1 MNALW
6 LDIKHGARMLAK
18 APGFTVIAVLTL
30 ALGIGANTAIF
41 SLVDQILLQPLAL
54 PNPEQLIVVRAP
66 GPNAGNT
73 WSDGDP
79 QAVFAYPLYR
89 QLRES
94 AAETA
99 GLVARYSAAINIS
112 LEGRA
117 ERARGEL
124 VSGNYFEVLQVQPAL
139 GRLLTPGDET
149 APGADAVAVLSHR
162 FWANRFGADPLVL
175 NRPVRINAG
184 TFTVVGVAP
193 PGFDGIHPGQ
203 RTDVFLP
210 VTMKAVI
217 TPNWDGLAEWSYHW
231 LAIFGRMAPGL
242 TREQAA
248 ERLRAPA
255 AAAFEAQL
263 PHLRSDWPEDVRKS
277 FLAKRLELLDG
288 SGGRPNLRRN
298 AGTPLLVM
306 MAMVGLVLLVAC
318 GNVANLVLARGLARQ
333 RECAVRLAMGASRW
347 RLVRQ
352 MLTEA
357 VMLAGGG
364 AALGLLLALWLLDLL
379 VSTLGGQMG
388 ATEFFSTSLNA
399 RLLGFAAVL
408 AAVTAVLFGL
418 LPALRATRT
427 ELNAVLKDQG
437 ATTVGGGQ
445 VRARKFLVV
454 AQLAMTVLLIVLA
467 GLLTR
472 SFYELSRHELGV
484 RPEGTLTFAVAPE
497 LSGYTPERTRQF
509 VERLQESLIALPG
522 VRAAGAAVIPVLAN
536 ASSTSN
542 ITAEGYQPAESEDPL
557 IATNRITPGFFSAL
571 GIPLLRGREFTRADA
586 ADAPKVA
593 VVNQMMAQRYFGGDA
608 VGKHFGFGTGD
619 IKTDIEIVGLVA
631 DSHHTGVRDERLPM
645 AYLPAAQF
653 ASLGYVT
660 FYLRIEGDPAAST
673 GPAREAVARLDAD
686 LPIYAVRTMQ
696 EQVASLLAG
705 DRMVTQLSAAFG
717 LVAGLLAALGIAG
730 VMMYSVTRRT
740 REIGIRMAIG
750 ARAGDVYR
758 MVLREVIWMA
768 AAGAAVG
775 VPLALVAARLIRS
788 LLFGVEPV
796 DFAVVAGALAFLAVL
811 ALAAGYLPA
820 RRAARVDPV
829 VALRHE

>member
-1 MNALW
+1 VETLW
-6 LDIKHGARMLAK
+6 QDIKYGARMLAK
-18 APGFTVIAVLTL
+18 APGFTAIAVLTL

-41 SLVDQILLQPLAL
+41 SIVDQVLLQPLAL

-66 GPNAGNT
+66 GPNAGNI

-79 QAVFAYPLYR
+79 RAVFAYPFYR
-89 QLRES
+89 QLREG

-99 GLVARYSAAINIS
+99 GLLARYGTAINVS
-112 LEGRA
+112 LDGRA

-124 VSGNYFEVLQVQPAL
+124 VSGNYFEVLQVEPAL
-139 GRLLTPGDET
+139 GRLLNAGDET

-162 FWANRFGADPLVL
+162 YWTNRFGADPLVL
-175 NRPVRINAG
+175 NRPLRINAG
-184 TFTVVGVAP
+184 TLTVVGVAA

-203 RTDVFLP
+203 RTDVFIP
-210 VTMKAVI
+210 VTMKAQI
-217 TPNWDGLAEWSYHW
+217 TPTWDGLTEWSYHW
-231 LAIFGRMAPGL
+231 LAIFGRMKPGL

-255 AAAFEAQL
+255 AAAFAAQL
-263 PHLRSDWPEDVRKS
+263 PHLRSDWPEEVRQE
-277 FLAKRLELLDG
+277 FLAKRLELQDG

-298 AGTPLLVM
+298 AEQPLLVM

-333 RECAVRLAMGASRW
+333 REFAVRLAMGASRW

-357 VMLAGGG
+357 AMLAGGG

-379 VSTLGGQMG
+379 VALMGPQMG
-388 ATEFFSTSLNA
+388 AAEFLSTSLNP
-399 RLLGFAAVL
+399 RLLGFAAGL
-408 AAVTAVLFGL
+408 AAVTAVLSGL

-445 VRARKFLVV
+445 VRARKALVV

-484 RPEGTLTFAVAPE
+484 RTEGTLTFAVAPS

-509 VERLQESLIALPG
+509 VERLHDSLLALPG
-522 VRAAGAAVIPVLAN
+522 VRAAGAAMIPVLAN
-536 ASSTSN
+536 ATSTSN
-542 ITAEGYQPAESEDPL
+542 ITAAGYQPAPNEEPL

-586 ADAPKVA
+586 AGAPPVA
-593 VVNQMMAQRYFGGDA
+593 VVNQMMAERYFGGDA
-608 VGKHFGFGTGD
+608 VGKRFAFGTGD
-619 IKTDIEIVGLVA
+619 VTPNIEIVGIVA
-631 DSHHTGVRDERLPM
+631 DSHHTSVRDERLPM
-645 AYLPAAQF
+645 AYLPAAQYPT
-653 ASLGYVT
+653 LGDAT
-660 FYLRIEGDPAAST
+660 FYVRTEGDPAALT
-673 GPAREAVARLDAD
+673 APAREAVARLDAD
-686 LPIYAVRTMQ
+686 LPIYSVRTMR
-696 EQVASLLAG
+696 EQVGSLLAA

-750 ARAGDVYR
+750 AGAADVYR
-758 MVLREVIWMA
+758 MVLREVAWMA
-768 AAGAAVG
+768 AVGAAAG
-775 VPLALVAARLIRS
+775 IPLALALARFLRS
-788 LLFGVEPV
+788 LLFGVEPADLV
-796 DFAVVAGALAFLAVL
+796 VVAAALAFLAVL

-829 VALRHE
+829 IALRHE